1 MTKKTSKE
9 WAPVTT
15 DAPAYI
21 SLPWSAFFDQDLGD
35 IIYNKLM
42 KAPVKDYQIL
52 LRLSKLGQTI
62 NKISQDLAK
71 KRDEIAKEC
80 GLEEFLNPNAS
91 LTPETLNSPEYQEK
105 SKHFGEMLQQSI
117 FNNQYSLEPLGTL
130 ILDLNSPDGHAKAF
144 LEGSTLSADDIMKLS
159 EMKILTLK
167 DWDWQEEDSSS
178 EESTL
183 PAEEESA
190 TADSDV
196 LVPNHTDSDDK

>member
-1 MTKKTSKE
+1 
-9 WAPVTT
+9 
-15 DAPAYI
+15 
-21 SLPWSAFFDQDLGD
+21 
-35 IIYNKLM
+35 M

-62 NKISQDLAK
+62 NTISHDLAK

-105 SKHFGEMLQQSI
+105 SKKFGETLQNSI

-167 DWDWQEEDSSS
+167 DWDGEEEDSSN
-178 EESTL
+178 EETTL
-183 PAEEESA
+183 PAEEEA
-190 TADSDV
+190 TDADSTPDSTPDSDV
-196 LVPNHTDSDDK
+196 LVPNPDEQDDK